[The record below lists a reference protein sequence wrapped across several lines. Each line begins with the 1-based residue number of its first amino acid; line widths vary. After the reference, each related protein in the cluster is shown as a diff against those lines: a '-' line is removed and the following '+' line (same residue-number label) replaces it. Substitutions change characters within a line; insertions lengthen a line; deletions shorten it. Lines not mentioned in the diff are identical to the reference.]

1 MNTRR
6 QESPSGPSWR
16 LLNTDVLPAHLILGY
31 TFLNFFI
38 LFHIFFT
45 SLGYF
50 TAMNQISFRILDVTF
65 FFGLDFKYGLKMMEI
80 AQNRSEN
87 CNRSK
92 FHGHLKSKK

>member
-1 MNTRR
+1 MGHPGGCLT
-6 QESPSGPSWR
+6 QMFFQ
-16 LLNTDVLPAHLILGY
+16 LIL
-31 TFLNFFI
+31 FWVILFFNSFI

-50 TAMNQISFRILDVTF
+50 IAMNQISFRILDVTF
-65 FFGLDFKYGLKMMEI
+65 FFGLDVKYGLKMMEI
-80 AQNRSEN
+80 AQNRSEK